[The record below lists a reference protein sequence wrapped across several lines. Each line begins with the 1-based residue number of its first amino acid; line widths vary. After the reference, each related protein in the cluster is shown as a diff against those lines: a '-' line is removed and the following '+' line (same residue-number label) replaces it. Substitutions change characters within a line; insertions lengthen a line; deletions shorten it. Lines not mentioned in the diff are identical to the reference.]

1 MKKILLSGFLLIT
14 CVLFDLTAQKT
25 VSGKIVDDTGEPLPG
40 VNVVIKG
47 TTTGSQTDLDGN
59 YRLSVDDGATLVFS
73 YVGFESQE
81 AVVGSRTTIDI
92 ILTSTVAELEQ
103 VVVTGYGDISKRL
116 YTGASQSLTAEE
128 VDIDGIGDV
137 SQMLQG
143 KAAGVNVQSVSGAF
157 GAGPR
162 ISIRGSS
169 SIQGDGRP
177 LWVIDGVV
185 QEDLINL
192 SFDDLVSGNVNTLI
206 GSAVAGLNPNDIE
219 SLEILRDASATA
231 LYGSRS
237 LNGVIVITTKRGKR
251 NQPLQVNYSG
261 EFTVRDVPTY
271 AEADILNSK
280 ENMTILKE
288 LERKGRLDYTTV
300 SQNRY
305 SGVYGILS
313 NSLNN
318 YDPNTG
324 FYEVANT
331 PQGRDEFL
339 RTYERA
345 NTDWFDELFNQ
356 RSLIQNHTISLSGGG
371 GDNLFYGS
379 VGLYRDA
386 GWTISD
392 DVDRLT
398 LNLRNTLFIK
408 EKASLTLSLLGSYRR
423 QLAPGSFNRQSD
435 DVFGTV
441 SRDFD
446 INPYS
451 YALST
456 SRTLRPRNDD
466 GELEYYTYNYAPMNI
481 LNESENNFV
490 DLKVQDIKFQT
501 DFSIPLFNDKLK
513 YTFTGAIR
521 YANSIGE
528 HSITENSNVAAAYR
542 SAETQIIRDA
552 NPYLYSDRENPGR
565 PPIVVLPEGGLFIR
579 NDNFLRNFYLR
590 NTLNFSNTFNLRHD
604 LNVFLGQE
612 VRYVDRDDT
621 EFTGYGILFQGGLI
635 PLIDPDIITKT
646 VEEGSNYYGL
656 GFTKERTVSYFS
668 RITYGF
674 DGKYFISFT
683 GNLNASNQQGLKD
696 GKVVWTPTYTF
707 SGKWNAK
714 EETFLRDVK
723 PVTTTAF
730 RASYGLTANAGPATN
745 ALPVF
750 QFYTT
755 DRFQIGDRETAI
767 FIDDLQNDDLTWEKQ
782 YEFNLGLDLGLFQ
795 NNLNFSVDAYRRD
808 GFDLLDFVEQ
818 SGIGGQS
825 IKLIN
830 NADMVTEG
838 LEVQIRTTN
847 VKAGDFQ
854 WKTTIN
860 GSVFRQEI
868 INTQAIPNV
877 LDAVDDTGT
886 SFIGFPRNSLFS
898 LQFTGLDSRGLP
910 TYFIPR
916 GDNIPREG
924 NTFDVNFQD
933 TGVEIASQL
942 FPVDEREENDKI
954 PSGLLSY
961 LKYEGPT
968 EPNKTLGFQNSF
980 TYKNWSFDI
989 FITASG
995 GNKIRLPAVFRS
1007 GESFDDLQVYSRDF
1021 VNRWVLPGDE
1031 GITTFPTIPDS
1042 RTLQDFQGAELT
1054 RAYNAYNFSTERVA
1068 DGTFVR
1074 IRTISLSYNLPKEL
1088 LNKIGLRNLTVT
1100 GLAQNPLLL
1109 YSDDK
1114 LNGVDPEFYNS
1125 GGVAQPVTRQYT
1137 LTLNVG
1143 I

>member
-1 MKKILLSGFLLIT
+1 MNKFLLFGLVFIT
-14 CVLFDLTAQKT
+14 FLFTVMAQKT
-25 VSGKIVDDTGEPLPG
+25 VSGKITDDTGEPLPG
-40 VNVVIKG
+40 VNVIVKG

-73 YVGFESQE
+73 YVGFEPQE
-81 AVVGSRTTIDI
+81 AIVGSRTTIDI
-92 ILTSTVAELEQ
+92 ILTSAVSELEQ

-162 ISIRGSS
+162 ITIRGSS

-280 ENMTILKE
+280 ENMSILKE
-288 LERKGRLDYTTV
+288 LERKGRLDYTTL
-300 SQNRY
+300 SQSRY

-313 NSLNN
+313 NALNN

-324 FYEVANT
+324 TYEVANT

-339 RTYERA
+339 STYERA
-345 NTDWFDELFNQ
+345 NTDWFDELFKQ

-379 VGLYRDA
+379 VGLYKDA

-392 DVDRLT
+392 NVDRLT

-408 EKASLTLSLLGSYRR
+408 EKASLTFSLLGSYRR

-451 YALST
+451 YALNT
-456 SRTLRPRNDD
+456 SRTLRPRNDS
-466 GELEYYTYNYAPMNI
+466 GELEYYTYNYAPLNI
-481 LNESENNFV
+481 LNESENNFI

-501 DFSIPLFNDKLK
+501 DFSVPLFDDKLK
-513 YTFTGAIR
+513 YAFTGAIR
-521 YANSIGE
+521 YANSVSE
-528 HSITENSNVAAAYR
+528 HNITDNSNVAAAYR
-542 SAETQIIRDA
+542 SAETTIIRDA
-552 NPYLYSDRENPGR
+552 NPFLFDDPENPTR
-565 PPIVVLPEGGLFIR
+565 PPVVVLPEGGIFIQ
-579 NDNFLRNFYLR
+579 NTNFLRNFYLR

-604 LNVFLGQE
+604 LDVFIGQE
-612 VRYVDRDDT
+612 MRYVDREET
-621 EFTGYGILFQGGLI
+621 GFTGYGLLYQGGFI
-635 PLIDPDIITKT
+635 PRINPDIIAKT
-646 VEEGSNYYGL
+646 VNEGLDYYGL
-656 GFTKERTVSYFS
+656 GVTRERTVSYFS
-668 RITYGF
+668 RVTYGL

-683 GNLNASNQQGLKD
+683 GNLNASNRQGLKD
-696 GKVVWTPTYTF
+696 GKVRWTPTYTF
-707 SGKWNAK
+707 SGKWNAT
-714 EETFLRDVK
+714 EETFLKDVK
-723 PVTTTAF
+723 PVTTFAV
-730 RASYGLTANAGPATN
+730 RASYGLTANTGPATN
-745 ALPVF
+745 TLPVF
-750 QFYTT
+750 NFYVT
-755 DRFQIGDRETAI
+755 DRLLSSDRETAI
-767 FIDDLQNDDLTWEKQ
+767 RINELQNDDLTWEKQ
-782 YEFNLGLDLGLFQ
+782 YEINLGLDLGLFQ
-795 NNLNFSVDAYRRD
+795 NSLNITVDAYRRD
-808 GFDLLDFVEQ
+808 GFDLFDVVQQ
-818 SGIGGQS
+818 SGVGGELF
-825 IKLIN
+825 KFIN
-830 NADMVTEG
+830 NADMVTKG
-838 LEVQIRTTN
+838 LEVQIRTN
-847 VKAGDFQ
+847 MQRGDFR
-854 WKTTIN
+854 WSTTLN
-860 GSVFRQEI
+860 GSIFDQEI
-868 INTQAIPNV
+868 TKIQGLPNV
-877 LDAVDDTGT
+877 LNATDDTGA

-898 LQFTGLDSRGLP
+898 LQFTGLDGRGLP
-910 TYFIPR
+910 TYDIPEDDKIF
-916 GDNIPREG
+916 GID
-924 NTFDVNFQD
+924 FQD
-933 TGVEIASQL
+933 TGVEIEANQ
-942 FPVDEREENDKI
+942 EEGI
-954 PSGLLSY
+954 PGGLLSY

-968 EPNKTLGFQNSF
+968 DPNKTLGLQNSF
-980 TYKNWSFDI
+980 AYKNWSLDI

-995 GNKIRLPAVFRS
+995 GNKIRLPAVFQNGAS
-1007 GESFDDLQVYSRDF
+1007 LDDLQVYSRDF
-1021 VNRWVLPGDE
+1021 INRWILPGDE
-1031 GITTFPTIPDS
+1031 AITNFPVIPDS
-1042 RTLQDFQGAELT
+1042 RLLEDIPNAELN

-1074 IRTISLSYNLPKEL
+1074 VRTISLSYNVPKDL
-1088 LNKIGLRNLTVT
+1088 LGRIGMRSASVT
-1100 GLAQNPLLL
+1100 GLVQNPLLL

-1125 GGVAQPVTRQYT
+1125 GGVAQPITRQYT
-1137 LTLNVG
+1137 FTLNIG